1 MVEARLG
8 ALVVGEVG
16 EGVRGLEGA
25 LGRLSVFLGGE
36 FQSMCLEFL
45 PRAGKIIGSGFER
58 SDG

>member
-1 MVEARLG
+1 MVEARRG

-16 EGVRGLEGA
+16 EGVRARRE
-25 LGRLSVFLGGE
+25 RWGE

-45 PRAGKIIGSGFER
+45 TRAGKIIGSGFER